1 MGAAANPGLDLATRH
16 ATRAASNEP
25 GAAPWEDLEF
35 DRGDPLPFLSQKG
48 GYAA

>member
-16 ATRAASNEP
+16 AASNEP

-35 DRGDPLPFLSQKG
+35 DRGDPLPGLSQKG